1 MCCFRFLEEHCG
13 AIVIT
18 PTTDWF
24 YLIIFLRSKIW
35 KEFVKVI
42 YLEAGSEENTLVLKL
57 NYRIYYE
64 RMSFTLHST
73 LFTTILSKQ

>member
-1 MCCFRFLEEHCG
+1 M
-13 AIVIT
+13 IT

-42 YLEAGSEENTLVLKL
+42 YLEVGSEENTLVLKL